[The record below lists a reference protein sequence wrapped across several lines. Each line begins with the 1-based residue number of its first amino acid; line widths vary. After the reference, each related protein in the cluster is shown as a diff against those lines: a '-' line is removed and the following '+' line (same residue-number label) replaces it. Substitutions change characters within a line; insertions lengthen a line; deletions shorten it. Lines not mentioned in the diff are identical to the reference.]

1 MSAKR
6 TPVDVERLRGEIEKK
21 YAEVAE
27 APDAGHHF
35 HTGRRALDHL
45 GYPPELV
52 EGLPADAVD
61 AFSGVANLFHW
72 GQPEAGERVVD
83 VGSGAG
89 TDCLVAGRAVG
100 ADGAVVGVDMNER
113 MLERSRRAAE
123 AAGLDHVEFRRGLA
137 EELPVEDGWADRVIS
152 NGVLNLVPDKTAA
165 YGEIFRVLRPGGW
178 FQASDICVEKEVPEG
193 AKADTDLW
201 TA

>member
-1 MSAKR
+1 MSTRR
-6 TPVDVERLRGEIEKK
+6 TVDVERLRDEVESK

-27 APDAGHHF
+27 TPDAEHHF

-45 GYPPELV
+45 GYPAELV
-52 EGLPADAVD
+52 EGLPDEAVD
-61 AFSGVANLFHW
+61 AFSGVANVFHW
-72 GQPEAGERVVD
+72 GLPGPGERVVD

-89 TDCLVAGRAVG
+89 TDCLVAAGAVG
-100 ADGAVVGVDMNER
+100 SDGAVVGVDMNGRMRER
-113 MLERSRRAAE
+113 ARRAAD
-123 AAGLDHVEFRRGLA
+123 AAGLGHVEYRRGLA

-165 YGEIFRVLRPGGW
+165 YGEIFRVLRPGGRL
-178 FQASDICVEKEVPEG
+178 QVSDICVEEEVPEE
-193 AKADTDLW
+193 AKRDVDLW

>member
-1 MSAKR
+1 MSTKE
-6 TPVDVERLRGEIEKK
+6 TVDVEHLRGEIEEK

-27 APDAGHHF
+27 TPDAEHHF

-52 EGLPADAVD
+52 EGLPDEAVE

-72 GQPEAGERVVD
+72 GQPDPGERVVD
-83 VGSGAG
+83 VGAGAG

-100 ADGAVVGVDMNER
+100 PDGAVVGVDMNEQ
-113 MLERSRRAAE
+113 MLARSRRAADE
-123 AAGLDHVEFRRGLA
+123 AGLDHVEFRHGLA
-137 EELPVEDGWADRVIS
+137 EDLPVEDGWADRAIS
-152 NGVLNLVPDKTAA
+152 NGVLNLVPDKAAA
-165 YGEIFRVLRPGGW
+165 YREIFRVLRPGGW
-178 FQASDICVEKEVPEG
+178 LQVSDICVEKEVPEG
-193 AKADTDLW
+193 AKADVDLW